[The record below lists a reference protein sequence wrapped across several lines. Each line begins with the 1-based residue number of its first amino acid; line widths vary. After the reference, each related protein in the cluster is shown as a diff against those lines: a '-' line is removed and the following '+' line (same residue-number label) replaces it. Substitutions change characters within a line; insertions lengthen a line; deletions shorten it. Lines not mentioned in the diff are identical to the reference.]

1 MEKRKNWVGTLF
13 SFAAKCKWQMRLSV
27 LCAIINVA
35 AGIVPYFGVYKII
48 IMFIEGT
55 PDMSAVL
62 FWSAVC
68 LAAYVV
74 KLLFYGIS
82 TMLSHI
88 SAYTILEAI
97 RLKIAD
103 KLMKAPL
110 GTVLNETA
118 GKFKNIIVDRV
129 ETLEIPLAHVIPEM
143 FSNLLLPIGVFIYL
157 CAIDWRMALATLIT
171 IPIAGIFLAI
181 GMKTFNK
188 QYAAYMEASNHV
200 NSVIV
205 EYVEGVEVIKAF
217 NQSATSYEKF
227 AKAVR
232 SFKDFTMSWFE
243 STWAVMNLSLSVL
256 PSTLLGTLP
265 VGIALYLNGSLTPP
279 ELAMCLILSMG
290 IVGPLM
296 KFAVFV
302 NDAKAMEY
310 AIHDA
315 DKLLNLPELPDAK
328 ARAQITGYD
337 IELKDVSFSYG
348 DEGADVLHGVDL
360 RLPQGSFS
368 ALVGPS
374 GGGKTTVA
382 RLIARFWDVTGGCI
396 SLGGRDIRE
405 IPLSQLSELISYVTQ
420 DNFLFNCSL
429 LENIRLGNPKVAD
442 EEVVYAAAR
451 AAQCDEFIRTLEKG
465 YDTPAGEAGKRL
477 SGGEKQRIAIARA
490 ILKNAPIVILDEA
503 TAFTDPE
510 NEERIQKSIAALTR
524 GKTLLVIAHR
534 LSTVRNAGQIIVLEK
549 GRVVATGTQ
558 AQLLEEC
565 PLYRDMWQAHIGA
578 KSWSAADSGR
588 KEAQAH
594 A

>member
-1 MEKRKNWVGTLF
+1 MEKKKNWVGTLF
-13 SFAAKCKWQMRLSV
+13 SFASECKGKMTLSV
-27 LCAIINVA
+27 FCAIVSVA
-35 AGIVPYFGVYKII
+35 AGIVPYYGVYRII
-48 IMFIEGT
+48 VMFIEGT
-55 PDMSAVL
+55 PERNMLL

-68 LAAYVV
+68 LGGYIV

-82 TMLSHI
+82 TVLSHI
-88 SAYTILEAI
+88 SAYMILEAI

-103 KLMKAPL
+103 KLMEAPL
-110 GTVLNETA
+110 GTVLNETV

-129 ETLEIPLAHVIPEM
+129 EAIEVPLAHVIPEM
-143 FSNLLLPIGVFIYL
+143 ISNLLLPIGVFLYL
-157 CAIDWRMALATLIT
+157 CAIDWRMALAALIT
-171 IPIAGIFLAI
+171 TPVAGVFLAI

-188 QYAAYMEASNHV
+188 QYAAYMQASNHV

-205 EYVEGVEVIKAF
+205 EYVEGIEVIKAF
-217 NQSATSYEKF
+217 NQSTASYEKF
-227 AKAVR
+227 AKAVS
-232 SFKDFTMSWFE
+232 SFKDFTMAWFE

-265 VGIALYLNGSLTPP
+265 VGIALYLNGSLTPS

-290 IVGPLM
+290 IVAPLM
-296 KFAVFV
+296 KFTLFV

-310 AIHDA
+310 SINDA
-315 DKLLNLPELPDAK
+315 DKLLNLPELPDA
-328 ARAQITGYD
+328 RERVSLSGYD
-337 IELKDVSFSYG
+337 IEFKDVSFAY
-348 DEGADVLHGVDL
+348 DEEGAEVLHGVDL

-382 RLIARFWDVTGGCI
+382 RLIARFWDVTGGGI
-396 SLGGRDIRE
+396 SIGGRDIRE
-405 IPLSQLSELISYVTQ
+405 IPLSQLSTLISYVTQ

-429 LENIRLGNPKVAD
+429 LENIRLGDPKAGD
-442 EEVVYAAAR
+442 KGVYAAAR
-451 AAQCDEFIRTLEKG
+451 AAQCDEFILRLEQG

-490 ILKNAPIVILDEA
+490 MLKNAPIVILDEA

-510 NEERIQKSIAALTR
+510 NEERIQKSIAALTK

-534 LSTVRNAGQIIVLEK
+534 LSTVKNAGQIIVLDK
-549 GRVVATGTQ
+549 GRIVQTGTQ
-558 AQLLEEC
+558 AQLMESC
-565 PLYRDMWQAHIGA
+565 PLYRELWRAHIGA
-578 KSWSAADSGR
+578 KAWSVADGGR
-588 KEAQAH
+588 KGVQAH

>member
-1 MEKRKNWVGTLF
+1 MNKKKNWVGTLF
-13 SFAAKCKWQMRLSV
+13 SFASRCKGKMTLSV
-27 LCAIINVA
+27 LCAIVSAA
-35 AGIVPYFGVYKII
+35 AGIVPYYGVYKII
-48 IMFIEGT
+48 AMFIDGVPE
-55 PDMSAVL
+55 MSAVL

-68 LAAYVV
+68 LAGYIV

-82 TMLSHI
+82 TVLSHI

-110 GTVLNETA
+110 GTVMNETV
-118 GKFKNIIVDRV
+118 GKFKNTIVDRV
-129 ETLEIPLAHVIPEM
+129 EAIEVPLAHVIPEM
-143 FSNLLLPIGVFIYL
+143 LSNLLLPVGVFLYL

-171 IPIAGIFLAI
+171 TPVSGIFLAI

-188 QYAAYMEASNHV
+188 QYAAYMQASNHV

-205 EYVEGVEVIKAF
+205 EYVEGIEVIKAF
-217 NQSATSYEKF
+217 NQSTSSYEKF
-227 AKAVR
+227 ARAVG
-232 SFKDFTMSWFE
+232 SFKDFTLVWFE

-279 ELAMCLILSMG
+279 ELAIGLILSLG
-290 IVGPLM
+290 IVTPLM
-296 KFAVFV
+296 KFTVFV
-302 NDAKAMEY
+302 NDAKSMEY
-310 AIHDA
+310 SINDA

-328 ARAQITGYD
+328 ERVPLNGYGV
-337 IELKDVSFSYG
+337 ELKDVSFSY
-348 DEGADVLHGVDL
+348 DEESADVLHGIDL
-360 RLPQGSFS
+360 SLRQGSFS

-382 RLIARFWDVTGGCI
+382 RLIARFWDVTGGGI
-396 SLGGRDIRE
+396 SIGGRDIRE
-405 IPLSQLSELISYVTQ
+405 IPLSQLSEVISYVTQ

-429 LENIRLGNPKVAD
+429 KENIRLGNPKAGD
-442 EEVVYAAAR
+442 EEVYAAAC
-451 AAQCDEFIRTLEKG
+451 AAQCGEFIRRLEKG

-510 NEERIQKSIAALTR
+510 NEKKLQESIAALTR

-534 LSTVRNAGQIIVLEK
+534 LSTVKNAGQIIVLEK
-549 GRVVATGTQ
+549 GRVIQTGTH
-558 AQLLEEC
+558 AQLMESC
-565 PLYRDMWQAHIGA
+565 TLYRELWRAHIGA
-578 KSWSAADSGR
+578 KAWSAADGGG
-588 KEAQAH
+588 KEAPAH

>member
-1 MEKRKNWVGTLF
+1 MKKKKSWFGTLF
-13 SFAAKCKWQMRLSV
+13 AFASRCKGKMTLSV
-27 LCAIINVA
+27 LCAIVSVA
-35 AGIVPYFGVYKII
+35 GGIVPYYGVYKII
-48 IMFIEGT
+48 ALFIEGT
-55 PDMSAVL
+55 PTTDSL
-62 FWSAVC
+62 LYWSAVC
-68 LAAYVV
+68 LAGYLV
-74 KLLFYGIS
+74 KLLFYGFS
-82 TMLSHI
+82 TVLSHI

-110 GTVLNETA
+110 GTVLNETV
-118 GKFKNIIVDRV
+118 GKFKNVIVDRV
-129 ETLEIPLAHVIPEM
+129 ESIEVPLAHVIPEM
-143 FSNLLLPIGVFIYL
+143 ISNLLLPLGVFIYL
-157 CAIDWRMALATLIT
+157 CTIDWRMALATLIT
-171 IPIAGIFLAI
+171 TPIAGIFLAI

-205 EYVEGVEVIKAF
+205 EYVEGIEVIKAF
-217 NQSATSYEKF
+217 NQSTTSYEKF
-227 AKAVR
+227 AKAVS
-232 SFKDFTMSWFE
+232 SFKDFTMAWFE

-265 VGIALYLNGSLTPP
+265 VGIALYQNGSLTPA

-290 IVGPLM
+290 IVAPLM
-296 KFAVFV
+296 KFTVFV

-310 AIHDA
+310 SINDA
-315 DKLLNLPELPDAK
+315 DKLLNLPELPDAGE
-328 ARAQITGYD
+328 RASLSGYD
-337 IELKDVSFSYG
+337 IELKDVSFSY
-348 DEGADVLHGVDL
+348 DEESADVLHGVGL
-360 RLPQGSFS
+360 KLPQGSFS

-382 RLIARFWDVTGGCI
+382 RLIARFWDVTGGGI
-396 SLGGRDIRE
+396 SIGGRDIRD
-405 IPLSQLSELISYVTQ
+405 IPLPQLSELISYVTQ

-429 LENIRLGNPKVAD
+429 KENIRLGNPKATD
-442 EEVVYAAAR
+442 EEVYAVAR
-451 AAQCDEFIRTLEKG
+451 AAQCDEFIHRLEKG
-465 YDTPAGEAGKRL
+465 YNTPAGEAGKRL

-534 LSTVRNAGQIIVLEK
+534 LSTVKNADQIIVLEK
-549 GRVVATGTQ
+549 GRIVQTGTQ
-558 AQLLEEC
+558 AQLLEGC

-578 KSWSAADSGR
+578 KAWSAADAGR
-588 KEAQAH
+588 KEARAH
-594 A
+594 V